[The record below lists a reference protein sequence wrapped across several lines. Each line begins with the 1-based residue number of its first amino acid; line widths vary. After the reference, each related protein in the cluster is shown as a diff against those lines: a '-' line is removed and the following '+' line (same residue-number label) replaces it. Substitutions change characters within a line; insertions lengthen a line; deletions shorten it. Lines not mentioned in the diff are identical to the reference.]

1 MIFSKIKELA
11 ALNKIELINAKS
23 ELITDGSGDGNDV
36 FQKQIY
42 AKTYGI
48 YFLVEFEVCMSDSI
62 IKSLKIMINEAIRR
76 EIGGFFESVEKN
88 RNIHVLFKGIVNYAR
103 INQQRTQLFKYL
115 KQKYSKLITDSMIL
129 SPPLQKF
136 NKQEEINVEINNFLK
151 FSDKSK
157 NYPELLFVWNLSL
170 TSLGR
175 VIITDLKLIPLTP
188 IMSHQWKTL
197 DVFNIIDQIPS
208 HFQQLVEVKGVQF
221 AVEIIVK
228 ILFGLNKK
236 T

>member
-48 YFLVEFEVCMSDSI
+48 YFLVEFEVYMSDSI

-76 EIGGFFESVEKN
+76 EIGGFFESAEKN

-129 SPPLQKF
+129 SPPLQEF
-136 NKQEEINVEINNFLK
+136 NKQEEIN
-151 FSDKSK
+151 
-157 NYPELLFVWNLSL
+157 LLFVWNLSL

-175 VIITDLKLIPLTP
+175 VIITDLKLIPLIP